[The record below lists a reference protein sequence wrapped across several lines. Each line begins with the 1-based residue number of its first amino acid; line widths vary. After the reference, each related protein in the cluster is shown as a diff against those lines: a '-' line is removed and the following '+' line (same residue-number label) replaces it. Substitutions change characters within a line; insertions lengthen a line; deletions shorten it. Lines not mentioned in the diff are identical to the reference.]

1 MKIGV
6 LREIAAGETRVAIVP
21 ETVRRLVRDEH
32 EVLVEAGAGAGAF
45 FDDEAY
51 QSAGATVC
59 ADAGELCRQ
68 AELIVKINPPADAAG
83 ERDEL
88 AMLHS
93 GVALVSLMDPATR
106 GPLAEALARQGVTSF
121 AMDAMPRITRAQ
133 SMDVLS
139 SMATVAGYKAVL
151 LAAAAM
157 GRMTPMLMTA
167 AGTIKPATALVI
179 GAGVAGLQAVATAK
193 RLGARVA
200 AVDTRPAVAEQVESL
215 GASFIPLET
224 THDAQD
230 AGGYAADLGESFY
243 KQEQDTLAPHVAGAD
258 LIICTALIPGRPAPI
273 LITDAMV
280 ESMRGGSAIVDLA
293 ATAGGNCTLS
303 QPDQTV
309 THGGVAIL
317 GPTNLPAQAPIN
329 ASEMFS
335 RNVASFLGELLGE
348 GQLNVDLENEIIT
361 AALVTRGGKV
371 VHPAALKALGQS
383 ESES

>member
-1 MKIGV
+1 
-6 LREIAAGETRVAIVP
+6 
-21 ETVRRLVRDEH
+21 
-32 EVLVEAGAGAGAF
+32 
-45 FDDEAY
+45 
-51 QSAGATVC
+51 
-59 ADAGELCRQ
+59 
-68 AELIVKINPPADAAG
+68 
-83 ERDEL
+83 
-88 AMLHS
+88 
-93 GVALVSLMDPATR
+93 
-106 GPLAEALARQGVTSF
+106 
-121 AMDAMPRITRAQ
+121 
-133 SMDVLS
+133 
-139 SMATVAGYKAVL
+139 
-151 LAAAAM
+151 
-157 GRMTPMLMTA
+157 MLMTA
-167 AGTIKPATALVI
+167 AGTIKPAAALVI

-215 GASFIPLET
+215 GASFISLET

-230 AGGYAADLGESFY
+230 AGGYATDLGESFY
-243 KQEQDTLAPHVAGAD
+243 KQEQDILAPHVAGAD

-273 LITDAMV
+273 LITEAMV

-309 THGGVAIL
+309 THGGVTIL
-317 GPTNLPAQAPIN
+317 APTNLPAQAPIN

-335 RNVASFLGELLGE
+335 RNVASFLDELLGE

-371 VHPAALKALGQS
+371 VHPAALKAFGRS